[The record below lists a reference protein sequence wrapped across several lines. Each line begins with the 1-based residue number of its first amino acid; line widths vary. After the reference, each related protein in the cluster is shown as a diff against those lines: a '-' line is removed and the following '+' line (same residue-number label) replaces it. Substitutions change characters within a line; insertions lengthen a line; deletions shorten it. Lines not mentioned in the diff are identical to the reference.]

1 MKKEIIPVVIHVD
14 EMEFSRSINHF
25 KHFIIPALMKIKKE
39 FDSLGLGNIT
49 NEYLKDILFGKYRI
63 ISQRLAEKIKEEVSS
78 PDLRDAAVTSVVKRL
93 EKLNNALLEF
103 RRADSIT
110 GIPLCGDLCSV
121 DDTTGEI
128 ILTDESIQALSEYF
142 STFAKTE
149 RGIKLYEAHQKA
161 AKALSEFISSPEIA
175 QSVFS
180 LNELFVVEDNGT
192 VVPAYFD
199 YDVIVGK

>member
-1 MKKEIIPVVIHVD
+1 MKKITPVVIHVD
-14 EMEFSRSINHF
+14 ELEFSRSVNLF
-25 KHFIIPALMKIKKE
+25 KHFIIPTLMGIKKE
-39 FDSLGLGNIT
+39 FELLGLGKIT
-49 NEYLKDILFGKYRI
+49 NEYLKDILFGKYRVV
-63 ISQRLAEKIKEEVSS
+63 SQRLADKIKEEVSS
-78 PDLRDAAVTSVVKRL
+78 PDLRDAAVISVVKRL

-103 RRADSIT
+103 RRADSVT

-128 ILTDESIQALSEYF
+128 VLTDGSIQALREYF

-149 RGIKLYEAHQKA
+149 RGIRLFEAHQNV
-161 AKALSEFISSPEIA
+161 AKALSEFISLPEIGR
-175 QSVFS
+175 SGSS
-180 LNELFVVEDNGT
+180 LNELFVVEGNGT